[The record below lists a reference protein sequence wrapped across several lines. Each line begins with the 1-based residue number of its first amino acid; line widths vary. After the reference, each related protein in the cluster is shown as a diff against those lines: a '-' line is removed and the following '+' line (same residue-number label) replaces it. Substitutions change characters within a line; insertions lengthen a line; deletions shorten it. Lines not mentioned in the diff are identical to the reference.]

1 MNDVYQ
7 SRIVRARRALR
18 PRRTGNRNQS
28 RREERGGNESAG
40 GACRRSR
47 AGSVIRAVVDA
58 NVLISS
64 VIAPLGPSRRI
75 FDAWRDGTFVL
86 VTSAGLLEEV
96 SRRLAHPRIAKRYSI
111 TSEDRIAVLGLLEAY
126 ATIARGRRE
135 VAVTR
140 DPTDDKVIA
149 AAIEA
154 GAQYI
159 VTGDKDLLTVGEYE
173 GVAIVSPARFLIS
186 LGEEQQSP

>member
-1 MNDVYQ
+1 
-7 SRIVRARRALR
+7 
-18 PRRTGNRNQS
+18 
-28 RREERGGNESAG
+28 
-40 GACRRSR
+40 
-47 AGSVIRAVVDA
+47 VIRAVVDA

-159 VTGDKDLLTVGEYE
+159 VTGDKDLLTLGEYE

-186 LGEEQQSP
+186 LGEKQQSP